1 MVTYAVIKTG
11 GKQYLV
17 KEGMTITVDQ
27 LGDEPTSDTSFAKS
41 SEVKKASAGK
51 ENKKV
56 ELETLLKFEDEGKA
70 FEVGQPLLKEK
81 VSAEVIDNVKG
92 DKIRIAKFKA
102 KSRYRK
108 VRGFR
113 AKLTKL
119 KIVKIG

>member
-1 MVTYAVIKTG
+1 MATYAVIKTG

-27 LGDEPTSDTSFAKS
+27 LNVEPVSVPT
-41 SEVKKASAGK
+41 KASGLRRGK
-51 ENKKV
+51 EGKKI
-56 ELETLLKFEDEGKA
+56 ELETLLKFDEEGKA
-70 FEVGQPLLKEK
+70 FELGQPILKEK
-81 VSAEVIDNVKG
+81 VTAEVIENVKG

-119 KIVKIG
+119 KIVKI

>member
-1 MVTYAVIKTG
+1 MVTYAVVKTG

-17 KEGMTITVDQ
+17 KERMTITVDQ
-27 LGDEPTSDTSFAKS
+27 LNLEKGTEIK
-41 SEVKKASAGK
+41 
-51 ENKKV
+51 
-56 ELETLLKFEDEGKA
+56 LETLLKFDEEGKV
-70 FEVGQPLLKEK
+70 FKLGQPLLKEK

-119 KIVKIG
+119 KIIKV

>member
-1 MVTYAVIKTG
+1 MVNNAVVKTG

-27 LGDEPTSDTSFAKS
+27 LNLEKG
-41 SEVKKASAGK
+41 KKTQLDA
-51 ENKKV
+51 
-56 ELETLLKFEDEGKA
+56 LLKFDEKGRL
-70 FEVGQPLLKEK
+70 FELGQPLLKDK

-113 AKLTKL
+113 ARLTIL
-119 KIVKIG
+119 KIDKI

>member
-1 MVTYAVIKTG
+1 MVTYAVVKTG

-17 KEGMTITVDQ
+17 KEGITIIVDK
-27 LGDEPTSDTSFAKS
+27 LNLEKGTKI
-41 SEVKKASAGK
+41 
-51 ENKKV
+51 
-56 ELETLLKFEDEGKA
+56 ELETLLKFNEEGKA
-70 FEVGQPLLKEK
+70 FKLGQPLLKEK

-113 AKLTKL
+113 ARLTKL
-119 KIVKIG
+119 KITKI

>member
-1 MVTYAVIKTG
+1 MAIYAVVKTG

-27 LGDEPTSDTSFAKS
+27 LN
-41 SEVKKASAGK
+41 SEKNEKIQ
-51 ENKKV
+51 
-56 ELETLLKFEDEGKA
+56 LETLLKFDEEGKA
-70 FEVGQPLLKEK
+70 FELGQPVLKEK
-81 VSAEVIDNVKG
+81 VSAEVEENVKG

-113 AKLTKL
+113 ARLTKL
-119 KIVKIG
+119 KITKV

>member
-1 MVTYAVIKTG
+1 MVTYAVVKTG

-27 LGDEPTSDTSFAKS
+27 LNVEPAS
-41 SEVKKASAGK
+41 VPQKAGLRRGK
-51 ENKKV
+51 EGKKV
-56 ELETLLKFEDEGKA
+56 ELETLLKFDEEGKA
-70 FEVGQPLLKEK
+70 FELGQPLLKEK
-81 VSAEVIDNVKG
+81 VSAEVIENVKG

-113 AKLTKL
+113 ARLTKL
-119 KIVKIG
+119 KIVKV

>member
-1 MVTYAVIKTG
+1 MATYGVIKTG

-27 LGDEPTSDTSFAKS
+27 LNLEKG
-41 SEVKKASAGK
+41 KKI
-51 ENKKV
+51 
-56 ELETLLKFEDEGKA
+56 ELETLLKFDEDGKA
-70 FEVGQPLLKEK
+70 FELGQPQLKEK
-81 VSAEVIDNVKG
+81 VSAEIIENVKG

-119 KIVKIG
+119 KILKI